1 MKKKIITA
9 VVIVAIVAVL
19 AIPKLNL
26 FGSKDAPSGNAGS
39 ARGSN
44 LPVEVTLIK
53 TGVLQ
58 NKVVVTGSVF
68 ANESLEVKGEISGKI
83 TDISFQEGKRV
94 EKGELLVQINDD
106 EIAALLE
113 KQRHNQNLYKDIE
126 ARQIKLL
133 EKDAISQ
140 EEYDNALNRLKTT
153 DADIKLLEAQLAKTR
168 IRAPFS
174 GIIGLRYV
182 SEGAFISPNS
192 VIATLYNI
200 NPAKIEFSV
209 AGRYST
215 QVKVG
220 QKIKF
225 IIENDNR
232 EFDGT
237 VYAIEPQIDPNT
249 RSLKI
254 RALADNSKG
263 LLLPGQFVRV
273 ELILETINN
282 AILIPS
288 QAVIPVM
295 NGHKV
300 YVKEG
305 GKSKEVVVQ
314 TGIRT
319 NLELEI
325 LSGLKTGDTLIT
337 TGLLQLRPGMGVDVV
352 KVNE

>member
-1 MKKKIITA
+1 MKKKIITGA
-9 VVIVAIVAVL
+9 VIVAIIAVL
-19 AIPKLNL
+19 AIPKLDF
-26 FGSKDAPSGNAGS
+26 FGEKESVGGNASGG
-39 ARGSN
+39 RGGK
-44 LPVEVTLIK
+44 LPVEVTIIK
-53 TGVLQ
+53 TGMLS

-68 ANESLEVKGEISGKI
+68 ANESLEIKGEISGKI
-83 TDISFQEGKRV
+83 TNISFREGKRV
-94 EKGELLVQINDD
+94 SKGELLVQINDE
-106 EIAALLE
+106 EIEAQLE
-113 KQRHNQNLYKDIE
+113 KQRHNQALYKSIE
-126 ARQIKLL
+126 ARQVKLL
-133 EKDAISQ
+133 EKEAISQ

-153 DADIKLLEAQLAKTR
+153 DADIKLLEAQLAKTK
-168 IRAPFS
+168 IRAPFN

-192 VIATLYNI
+192 VIATLYSV

-225 IIENDNR
+225 KIENDD
-232 EFDGT
+232 EELEGT

-249 RSLKI
+249 RTLKV

-273 ELILETINN
+273 ELILETIDN

-288 QAVIPVM
+288 ESVIPVM

-305 GKSKEVVVQ
+305 GKSKEVAVQ

-337 TGLLQLRPGMGVDVV
+337 TGLLQLRPGMAVEIV
-352 KVNE
+352 KIND